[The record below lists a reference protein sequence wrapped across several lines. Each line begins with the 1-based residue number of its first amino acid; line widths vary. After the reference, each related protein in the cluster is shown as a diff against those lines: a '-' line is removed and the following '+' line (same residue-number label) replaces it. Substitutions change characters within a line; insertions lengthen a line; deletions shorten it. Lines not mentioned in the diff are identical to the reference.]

1 MRLHKQRT
9 HPHIDYSNF
18 SDYVKQKISNSE
30 LTSFLNFIKSLDF
43 IEITNIKSN
52 EDRKHLQQKKFKKK
66 LFTALDELKDA
77 REGKIKL
84 GNLEDLLNEI

>member
-1 MRLHKQRT
+1 M
-9 HPHIDYSNF
+9 
-18 SDYVKQKISNSE
+18 E
-30 LTSFLNFIKSLDF
+30 LTININTQQPKVDAFLNFIKSLDF

-77 REGKIKL
+77 REGEIKL

>member
-1 MRLHKQRT
+1 M
-9 HPHIDYSNF
+9 
-18 SDYVKQKISNSE
+18 E
-30 LTSFLNFIKSLDF
+30 LTININTQQPKVDAFLNFIKSLDF
-43 IEITNIKSN
+43 IEIINIKSN

-66 LFTALDELKDA
+66 LFIALDELKDA

>member
-1 MRLHKQRT
+1 M
-9 HPHIDYSNF
+9 
-18 SDYVKQKISNSE
+18 E
-30 LTSFLNFIKSLDF
+30 LTININTQQPKVDAFLNFIKSLDF

-52 EDRKHLQQKKFKKK
+52 EDRKQLQQKKFNKK

>member
-1 MRLHKQRT
+1 M
-9 HPHIDYSNF
+9 
-18 SDYVKQKISNSE
+18 E
-30 LTSFLNFIKSLDF
+30 LTININTQQPKVDAFLNFIKSLDF
-43 IEITNIKSN
+43 IEITNIESN

>member
-1 MRLHKQRT
+1 M
-9 HPHIDYSNF
+9 
-18 SDYVKQKISNSE
+18 E
-30 LTSFLNFIKSLDF
+30 LTININTQQPKVDAFLNFIKS
-43 IEITNIKSN
+43 
-52 EDRKHLQQKKFKKK
+52 

>member
-1 MRLHKQRT
+1 MLLAFFCTFVPNIKM
-9 HPHIDYSNF
+9 
-18 SDYVKQKISNSE
+18 E
-30 LTSFLNFIKSLDF
+30 LTININTQQPKVDAFLNFIKSLDF

>member
-1 MRLHKQRT
+1 M
-9 HPHIDYSNF
+9 
-18 SDYVKQKISNSE
+18 E
-30 LTSFLNFIKSLDF
+30 LTININTQQPKVDAFLNFIKSLDF

-52 EDRKHLQQKKFKKK
+52 GDRKHLQEKKFKKK

>member
-1 MRLHKQRT
+1 M
-9 HPHIDYSNF
+9 
-18 SDYVKQKISNSE
+18 E
-30 LTSFLNFIKSLDF
+30 LTININTQQPKVDAFLNFIKSLDF
-43 IEITNIKSN
+43 IEITNINSN
-52 EDRKHLQQKKFKKK
+52 EDRKHLQEKKFKKK

>member
-1 MRLHKQRT
+1 M
-9 HPHIDYSNF
+9 
-18 SDYVKQKISNSE
+18 E
-30 LTSFLNFIKSLDF
+30 LTININTQQPKVDAFLNFIKSLDF
-43 IEITNIKSN
+43 IEIINIKSN
-52 EDRKHLQQKKFKKK
+52 EDRKHLQEKKFKKK

>member
-1 MRLHKQRT
+1 M
-9 HPHIDYSNF
+9 
-18 SDYVKQKISNSE
+18 E
-30 LTSFLNFIKSLDF
+30 LTIKINTQQPTVDAFLNFIKSLDF
-43 IEITNIKSN
+43 IEIINIKSN

>member
-1 MRLHKQRT
+1 M
-9 HPHIDYSNF
+9 
-18 SDYVKQKISNSE
+18 E
-30 LTSFLNFIKSLDF
+30 LTININTQQPKVDAFLNFIKSLDF

-52 EDRKHLQQKKFKKK
+52 EDREHLQQKKFKKK

>member
-1 MRLHKQRT
+1 MK
-9 HPHIDYSNF
+9 IGSIYS
-18 SDYVKQKISNSE
+18 K
-30 LTSFLNFIKSLDF
+30 
-43 IEITNIKSN
+43 
-52 EDRKHLQQKKFKKK
+52 KKFKKK

>member
-1 MRLHKQRT
+1 M
-9 HPHIDYSNF
+9 
-18 SDYVKQKISNSE
+18 E
-30 LTSFLNFIKSLDF
+30 LTININTQQPKVDAFLNFIKSLDF

-66 LFTALDELKDA
+66 LFTALDELKEA

>member
-1 MRLHKQRT
+1 M
-9 HPHIDYSNF
+9 
-18 SDYVKQKISNSE
+18 E
-30 LTSFLNFIKSLDF
+30 LTININTQQPKVDAFLNFIKSLDF
-43 IEITNIKSN
+43 IEIINIKRN
-52 EDRKHLQQKKFKKK
+52 EDRKHLQEKKFKKK

>member
-1 MRLHKQRT
+1 M
-9 HPHIDYSNF
+9 
-18 SDYVKQKISNSE
+18 E
-30 LTSFLNFIKSLDF
+30 LTININTQQPKVDAFLNFIKSLDF
-43 IEITNIKSN
+43 IEIINIKSN

>member
-1 MRLHKQRT
+1 M
-9 HPHIDYSNF
+9 
-18 SDYVKQKISNSE
+18 E
-30 LTSFLNFIKSLDF
+30 LTININTQQPKVDAFLNFIKSLDF

-52 EDRKHLQQKKFKKK
+52 EDRKYLQQKKFKKK

>member
-1 MRLHKQRT
+1 M
-9 HPHIDYSNF
+9 
-18 SDYVKQKISNSE
+18 E
-30 LTSFLNFIKSLDF
+30 LTININTQQPKVDAFLNFIKSLDF

-52 EDRKHLQQKKFKKK
+52 EDRKYLQEKKFKKK

>member
-1 MRLHKQRT
+1 M
-9 HPHIDYSNF
+9 
-18 SDYVKQKISNSE
+18 E
-30 LTSFLNFIKSLDF
+30 LTININTQQPKVDAFLNFIKSLDF

-52 EDRKHLQQKKFKKK
+52 EDRMHLQQKKFKKK

>member
-1 MRLHKQRT
+1 M
-9 HPHIDYSNF
+9 
-18 SDYVKQKISNSE
+18 E
-30 LTSFLNFIKSLDF
+30 LTININTQQPKVDAFLNFIKSLDF

-84 GNLEDLLNEI
+84 GNLEDLLNEIKIWLPSFVW

>member
-1 MRLHKQRT
+1 M
-9 HPHIDYSNF
+9 
-18 SDYVKQKISNSE
+18 E
-30 LTSFLNFIKSLDF
+30 LTININTQQPKVDAFLNFIKSLDF
-43 IEITNIKSN
+43 IEITKIKSN